1 MVPTVGLT
9 IVFYRESFANP
20 LITQLSFILLNVLG
34 NPLLSCSEFTLEG

>member
-34 NPLLSCSEFTLEG
+34 DALLTGGEFTL